1 MNNIADFIL
10 ESYYKNIYPE
20 PLNKKKITIPEEY
33 KDYSGKHPYIKIASA
48 ITMESYP
55 EKALKRLHQLA
66 TREHI
71 PIEKEIK
78 KEVDFPLGENELI
91 SEYSLRVFKDTHAL
105 DKGKALRSR
114 LNKFLINL
122 YGVEDLSKH
131 GILENE
137 AASTVWS
144 KNVIANIDVYFGVSL
159 LDVKNIELRKDIPA
173 VWIFENTNTAHRIE
187 NEKTCNFPYITTS
200 GIPSK
205 AFHILIKRLVNK
217 NVKLFYHGDMD
228 VAGVEI
234 FHRLQKEY
242 NIFAPFMN
250 INEFNNNSKITPK
263 KKQANKDNLSF
274 LGESIKNRN
283 EVVYEEQL
291 DLKKCQLL
299 YEANSL
305 KEYTN

>member
-48 ITMESYP
+48 ITMESCP
-55 EKALKRLHQLA
+55 EKVLKRLHQLA
-66 TREHI
+66 TREYK
-71 PIEKEIK
+71 PIEKETK
-78 KEVDFPLGENELI
+78 KEVNFPLGENELI

-137 AASTVWS
+137 AASVVFS
-144 KNVIANIDVYFGVSL
+144 KGIFENKEEYVGITL
-159 LDVKNIELRKDIPA
+159 LDIETINIKENLSA

-187 NEKTCNFPYITTS
+187 KEKTCNFPYITTA

-205 AFHILIKRLVNK
+205 AFHILIKRLIKK

-228 VAGVEI
+228 VVGVEI
-234 FHRLQKEY
+234 FRRLQKEY

-250 INEFNNNSKITPK
+250 INEFINNNKITPK
-263 KKQANKDNLSF
+263 KKQANKDNLSL
-274 LGESIKNRN
+274 LGETIKNRN

-291 DLKKCQLL
+291 DLKKCQQI
-299 YEANSL
+299 YETYSL
-305 KEYTN
+305 